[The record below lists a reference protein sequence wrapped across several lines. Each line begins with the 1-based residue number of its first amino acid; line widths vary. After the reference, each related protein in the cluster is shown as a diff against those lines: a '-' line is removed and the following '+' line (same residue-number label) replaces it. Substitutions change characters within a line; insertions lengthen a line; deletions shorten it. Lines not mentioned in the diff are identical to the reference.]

1 MNHLELINPEDF
13 VISESNVVYEGEFEQ
28 ITLNPEKIFGFE
40 ENFLE
45 STDETEKIFFV
56 KAFLLIEDDEDNL
69 EEVHFSI
76 TIEDF
81 EELLDQMGYYSF
93 NNEFN
98 EENENVIDFQEESA
112 KRRSLSFFSYLVPLS
127 SKNIFFSI

>member
-40 ENFLE
+40 ENFLA

-98 EENENVIDFQEESA
+98 EENDNVIDFQEESA

>member
-40 ENFLE
+40 ENFLA

-98 EENENVIDFQEESA
+98 EENDNVIDFQEESA
-112 KRRSLSFFSYLVPLS
+112 KRCSLSFFSYLVPLS